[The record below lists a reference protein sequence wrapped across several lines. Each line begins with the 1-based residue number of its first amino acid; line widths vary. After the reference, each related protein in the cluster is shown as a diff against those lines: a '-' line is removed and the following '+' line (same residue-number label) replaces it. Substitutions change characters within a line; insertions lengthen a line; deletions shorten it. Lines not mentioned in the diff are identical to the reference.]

1 MLESYEDIEI
11 RDFQHLDTDGRF
23 IVFPEYPEFAWVEG
37 IVNAI
42 VHRDYSIGG
51 DHIRV
56 FMFDDR
62 LEIFSPGKLPNIVT
76 LDTIHSRRFSRNP
89 RIARVLTELSWVKEM
104 NEGVQRI
111 YDLMKLNSC
120 NPPIYSE
127 PNGVAVLLVL
137 ENNIKGRN
145 LQRYKHDII

>member
-11 RDFQHLDTDGRF
+11 RDFQYLDTDGRF
-23 IVFPEYPEFAWVEG
+23 IVFPEYPEFACVEG

-62 LEIFSPGKLPNIVT
+62 LEITSPGKLPNIVT
-76 LDTIHSRRFSRNP
+76 VDNIRLTRYSRNP
-89 RIARVLTELSWVKEM
+89 RIARVLTEFGWVRE
-104 NEGVQRI
+104 
-111 YDLMKLNSC
+111 L
-120 NPPIYSE
+120 
-127 PNGVAVLLVL
+127 
-137 ENNIKGRN
+137 
-145 LQRYKHDII
+145 